1 MFYINLR
8 DVNLSSITG
17 NTKTS
22 GIQFYSIYIGKDRY
36 ELSLPIRVSEFIT
49 DTETTILYKL
59 RNDSSTYIR
68 IHINNDYGFYV
79 DNDDEELFDSN
90 TTYSERRVVK
100 GFIRDYQNEIK
111 RICRGNPAD
120 LVHLNGF
127 LRGAIDYN
135 TEPLPKNTR
144 QRRIER
150 KSIFSNVVFI

>member
-8 DVNLSSITG
+8 DVNLSSIKG
-17 NTKTS
+17 NIKTN

-90 TTYSERRVVK
+90 TTYSERRIVK

-120 LVHLNGF
+120 LLASSEFSRN
-127 LRGAIDYN
+127 AIGYN
-135 TEPLPKNTR
+135 TEPLPRRTR
-144 QRRIER
+144 QRRVDHE
-150 KSIFSNVVFI
+150 SIFSNVVFI